1 VVADAP
7 LSVSGKVG
15 DELGRVYS
23 ECVREIEKFDDIDP
37 ALASLALT
45 NKGLRFPDAVG
56 EINLRQT
63 CELPSLPES
72 FSGRGRTGPSGSIS
86 PLRIG
91 RNGTTLGPP
100 SDERVL

>member
-1 VVADAP
+1 VP
-7 LSVSGKVG
+7 PCCGSLKRGN
-15 DELGRVYS
+15 ELLEAQS
-23 ECVREIEKFDDIDP
+23 ECPAKGPQLHNIDP